1 MKNIAAI
8 LLASIAITGCKGL
21 MGPAVEVIECD
32 GSQTDCINNWFDEK
46 FTEMLDFSP
55 ILQTSLGIKTDYD
68 KLDDFS
74 EEGIREQ
81 IAWAKQARAEMKAN
95 FDYEGLSDEAKQSYD
110 MFVYLTTSIE
120 KRGDYLDQEYI
131 LHQMHIF

>member
-46 FTEMLDFSP
+46 FTEMLDFLAQFCRP
-55 ILQTSLGIKTDYD
+55 VLGLRLITI
-68 KLDDFS
+68 S
-74 EEGIREQ
+74 
-81 IAWAKQARAEMKAN
+81 
-95 FDYEGLSDEAKQSYD
+95 
-110 MFVYLTTSIE
+110 
-120 KRGDYLDQEYI
+120 
-131 LHQMHIF
+131 